1 MSKFDVFTKFKDLTA
16 ESLKDNKKLIIG
28 LYIIFIICFI
38 LAWIL
43 SADKIS
49 AMVNSTLIANS
60 TAQTPNMSS
69 QVGALDLFISNE
81 MGGIVTYLGSILFC
95 IPAVIMLLYN
105 AVNLGAIGQLFATIS
120 PKMGILYLVYIIP
133 HGIFEITA
141 TVLESVAGILLF
153 LFIWR
158 FVKAWRTSDGAFEAF
173 EKTKKGLIQ
182 SIVIFIFSTILL
194 AIAAPI
200 EAYVSVPLS
209 AFICGGL

>member
-1 MSKFDVFTKFKDLTA
+1 MSKFDFLIKFKDLTI
-16 ESLKDNKKLIIG
+16 ESLKDNKKLIVG
-28 LYIIFIICFI
+28 LYIIFIICFV
-38 LAWIL
+38 LAWVL
-43 SADKIS
+43 SADKMG
-49 AMVNSTLIANS
+49 AAVNSMGIANS

-69 QVGALDLFISNE
+69 QVGALDLFIANE

-95 IPAVIMLLYN
+95 IPAIVMLIYN
-105 AVNLGAIGQLFATIS
+105 AVNMGAIGQLFATIS
-120 PKMGILYLVYIIP
+120 PKMGILYLVYLIP

-158 FVKAWRTSDGAFEAF
+158 FIKAWRTSNGASEAF
-173 EKTKKGLIQ
+173 EKTKKVLIQ
-182 SIVIFIFSTILL
+182 SIMIFIFSTILL

-209 AFICGGL
+209 AFICGV

>member
-1 MSKFDVFTKFKDLTA
+1 MSKFDVLTKFKDLTI
-16 ESLKDNKKLIIG
+16 ESLKENKKLIVG

-43 SADKIS
+43 SADNIG
-49 AMVNSTLIANS
+49 AAVNSMGIANS

-69 QVGALDLFISNE
+69 QVGALDLFIANE
-81 MGGIVTYLGSILFC
+81 MGGIMTYLGSILFC
-95 IPAVIMLLYN
+95 IPAIVMLIYN
-105 AVNLGAIGQLFATIS
+105 AVNLGSIGQLFATIS
-120 PKMGILYLVYIIP
+120 PKMGIMYIVYIIP

-153 LFIWR
+153 MFIWR
-158 FVKAWRTSDGAFEAF
+158 FIKAWRTSNGASQAF
-173 EKTKKGLIQ
+173 EKTKKVLIQ

-194 AIAAPI
+194 VIAAPI

-209 AFICGGL
+209 AFICGV